1 MKLEP
6 GHPFEPWNVDAVR
19 YAEFGAPLYVIAPP
33 AEPTLMGWSWET
45 HGSVPIFGEA
55 GYLTEAGVPLRVRT
69 WASLPEGAHAAIAA
83 HSADLIANAE
93 AGTSALHGEHDATV
107 VVSGR
112 PVPARAW
119 ALGRFQ
125 FVALTLASRLVTV
138 AHPATSDPPALT
150 TLDRWPQRE

>member
-69 WASLPEGAHAAIAA
+69 
-83 HSADLIANAE
+83 
-93 AGTSALHGEHDATV
+93 
-107 VVSGR
+107 
-112 PVPARAW
+112 
-119 ALGRFQ
+119 
-125 FVALTLASRLVTV
+125 
-138 AHPATSDPPALT
+138 
-150 TLDRWPQRE
+150 